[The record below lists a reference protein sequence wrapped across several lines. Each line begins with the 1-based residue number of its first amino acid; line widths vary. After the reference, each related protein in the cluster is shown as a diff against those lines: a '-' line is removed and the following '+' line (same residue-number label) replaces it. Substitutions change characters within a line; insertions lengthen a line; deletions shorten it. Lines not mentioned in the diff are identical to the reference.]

1 MRDIRFNETRGNR
14 MDKTWKCILVI
25 AVLLLIYLVC
35 INQGGGSENYGQ
47 GAQNSPFTY
56 TDTYTDTYTNNYTYT
71 YEPAVQSCTSCH
83 GTGTCDFCYGS
94 GTYRAYGEAVTCA
107 GCGGTGRCSSCGG
120 TGSY

>member
-1 MRDIRFNETRGNR
+1 
-14 MDKTWKCILVI
+14 MDKTWKYVLVV
-25 AVLLLIYLVC
+25 AVLLLIYFVC

-47 GAQNSPFTY
+47 GAQNAPFTY
-56 TDTYTDTYTNNYTYT
+56 TDGYTNNYTYT
-71 YEPAVQSCTSCH
+71 YEPVVRSCTSCH

-94 GTYRAYGEAVTCA
+94 GIYRAYGEAVDCA

>member
-1 MRDIRFNETRGNR
+1 
-14 MDKTWKCILVI
+14 MDKTWKCMLVI

-35 INQGGGSENYGQ
+35 VNQGGGSENYGQ

-56 TDTYTDTYTNNYTYT
+56 TDNYTNNYTYT

-94 GTYRAYGEAVTCA
+94 GTYRAYGEAVDCA

-120 TGSY
+120 Y